1 MSSHRSLAPSSGIP
15 RRRFLKTTLSAAAAA
30 ALIAA
35 PVGAATRP
43 AAAVPTM
50 TTTAT
55 MAAMQDDDGYGMDAG
70 TIVVGI
76 LAAGLIVWGI
86 ITLLDDGDDETLPI
100 SLA

>member
-1 MSSHRSLAPSSGIP
+1 MI
-15 RRRFLKTTLSAAAAA
+15 LKKTLSAAAAA

-50 TTTAT
+50 TTSATTA
-55 MAAMQDDDGYGMDAG
+55 ALDDHDGMGMDAG
-70 TIVVGI
+70 TVVVAI
-76 LAAGLIVWGI
+76 LAAGLFIWGI
-86 ITLLDDGDDETLPI
+86 ITLLDDGDDDPLPV

>member
-1 MSSHRSLAPSSGIP
+1 MI
-15 RRRFLKTTLSAAAAA
+15 LKKTLSAAAAA

-50 TTTAT
+50 TTSATTAL
-55 MAAMQDDDGYGMDAG
+55 DDHDDGMGMDAG

-76 LAAGLIVWGI
+76 LAAGLIIWGI
-86 ITLLDDGDDETLPI
+86 IELLDDGDDDTLPV